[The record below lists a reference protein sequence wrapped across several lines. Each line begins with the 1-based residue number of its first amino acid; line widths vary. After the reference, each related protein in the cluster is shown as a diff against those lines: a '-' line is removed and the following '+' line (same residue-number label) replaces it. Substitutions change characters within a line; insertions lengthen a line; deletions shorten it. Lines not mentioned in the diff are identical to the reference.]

1 MNDMTNEIKVSIIM
15 PVYNSGKYLRPAV
28 DSILTQSMKEFEL
41 ILVDDGSS
49 DGSEKVCD
57 EYAQAHP
64 EGTFPIVRVIHQKNG
79 GICKARNVAFSE
91 SRGEY
96 IGFCDHDDI
105 YLPGLI
111 ETAYT
116 KAKQYD
122 ADVVKWGVDEKQVK
136 SGKESQKRTFVY
148 PERIYTHEDIRKE
161 IMKMLQAGLFNFIWD
176 AFYRREFVEKQGLK
190 FDEWFKR
197 GGEDITFMLDLVGRL
212 PVFVTLPQVY
222 YRHYFRIGVSSS
234 SEAYEFKAEEFYR
247 VKSMLSKTIDKLG
260 SNNDEIKDDYL
271 RFALGQS
278 CAIIGTHARTA
289 LPFNKKNFLN
299 ELKKLRNEGFIPQGT
314 TKVDVIRACKNE
326 KIKKRITYKLLF
338 YNHDSALMYLYYS
351 IWKIKRIVLS
361 LIHH

>member
-91 SRGEY
+91 ARGEY

-122 ADVVKWGVDEKQVK
+122 ADVVKWGVGVIEKRRGKTRQIKGVK
-136 SGKESQKRTFVY
+136 YEEKFFK
-148 PERIYTHEDIRKE
+148 HEDLRKDFA
-161 IMKMLQAGLFNFIWD
+161 KLLVGGFFNFIWD
-176 AFYRREFVEKQGLK
+176 GIYKRSYVNERGLR
-190 FDEWFKR
+190 FDESFKR
-197 GGEDITFMLDLVGRL
+197 GREDITFMLTLFAYSPIV
-212 PVFVTLPQVY
+212 VTLPQVLY
-222 YRHYFRIGVSSS
+222 THYVRAGFSTSATHIKSSNQDQDADICALKQQKLIATAISKLDIDLDYIKEDYMKYVASFIHTILSHTAWPEKKFTRKDFYPIIASLRNIPDLPPYLQEGDVSSI
-234 SEAYEFKAEEFYR
+234 YRYHKKTGIMYFLFK
-247 VKSMLSKTIDKLG
+247 
-260 SNNDEIKDDYL
+260 
-271 RFALGQS
+271 
-278 CAIIGTHARTA
+278 
-289 LPFNKKNFLN
+289 
-299 ELKKLRNEGFIPQGT
+299 
-314 TKVDVIRACKNE
+314 
-326 KIKKRITYKLLF
+326 YKLDFLL
-338 YNHDSALMYLYYS
+338 YAMYWILRRS
-351 IWKIKRIVLS
+351 RKED
-361 LIHH
+361 